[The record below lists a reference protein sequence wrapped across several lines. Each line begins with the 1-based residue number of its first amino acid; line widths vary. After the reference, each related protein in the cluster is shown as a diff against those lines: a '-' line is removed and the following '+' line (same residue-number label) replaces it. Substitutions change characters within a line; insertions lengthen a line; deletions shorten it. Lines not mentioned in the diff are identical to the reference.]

1 MTRVTVSFNPGVL
14 ARLFDV
20 PLAMAAQEI
29 GIGTVE
35 HTVEKL
41 SVPVERDFTGAVVV
55 RSTEG
60 QPPRKEDGILSG
72 NVEYAVEDKDELV
85 LITISASRPPESPGD
100 DPNAAV
106 ILQEMM
112 NRLITQNMDEYAT
125 VERCTDIVRDH
136 LRRAL

>member
-1 MTRVTVSFNPGVL
+1 VNRVTVNFKSGVL
-14 ARLFDV
+14 GHLLDV

-41 SVPVERDFTGAVVV
+41 SVPVERDWVGNVIG
-55 RSTEG
+55 RSVEG
-60 QPPRKEDGILSG
+60 EPPRKEDGILSS
-72 NVEYAVEDKDELV
+72 NVEFAVDNDDDRV
-85 LITISASRPPESPGD
+85 LITISASRPAEGPGD

-106 ILQEMM
+106 ILENMM
-112 NRLITQNMDEYAT
+112 NRVITGNMTEHAT
-125 VERCTDIVRDH
+125 IERCTEIVKDH